1 MKLNIF
7 GKDENGKKTIVKTY
21 EVRQYDLMFGT
32 VEELARE
39 IKLDELK
46 DINDE
51 KILMTVGKL
60 MITSM
65 NVIKDL
71 LMDMFD
77 GITEDEIKHT
87 TVREIAGILIDV
99 VVYTITELDR
109 SFQFGD
115 SKNAGTVSRS

>member
-109 SFQFGD
+109 SFQFGG

>member
-21 EVRQYDLMFGT
+21 EVREYDLMFGT

-39 IKLDELK
+39 IKLDELT

-71 LMDMFD
+71 LTDMFD

-87 TVREIAGILIDV
+87 TVKEIAAVLIDV

-115 SKNAGTVSRS
+115 SKNAGTVSQS

>member
-39 IKLDELK
+39 IKLDELT

-71 LMDMFD
+71 LTDMFD

-87 TVREIAGILIDV
+87 TVKEIAAVLIDV

>member
-7 GKDENGKKTIVKTY
+7 GKDENGKKAIVKTY
-21 EVRQYDLMFGT
+21 EVREYDLMFGT

-39 IKLDELK
+39 IKLDELT

-71 LMDMFD
+71 LTDMFD

-87 TVREIAGILIDV
+87 TVKEIAAVLIDV

>member
-71 LMDMFD
+71 LTDMFD

-87 TVREIAGILIDV
+87 TVKEIAALLIDV

-115 SKNAGTVSRS
+115 SKNAGTVSQS

>member
-21 EVRQYDLMFGT
+21 EVREYDLMFGT

-39 IKLDELK
+39 IKLDELT

-71 LMDMFD
+71 LTDMFD

-87 TVREIAGILIDV
+87 TVKEIAAVLIDV